1 LVEHSLGKGE
11 VTSSILVIGSRD
23 GRTDACLE
31 VVLFVGGT
39 ADGQGKAGKG
49 AASAALQRVAMES
62 GFAAEVFES

>member
-1 LVEHSLGKGE
+1 
-11 VTSSILVIGSRD
+11 
-23 GRTDACLE
+23 